1 MKFDKKTYPE
11 YAKKHAPRSPVGK
24 NTFLAFIA
32 GGAICAAGQGFKELY
47 SALTGDEK
55 TAGTLVSVTLIF
67 LSCLFTSLG
76 LYDKLA
82 KHAGAGTLVPITGFA
97 NACMSPALDNK
108 SEGWI
113 TGVGA
118 KMFVISGPVILYGTA
133 AGVIYGVILWVSGLI
148 GINITPSML

>member
-1 MKFDKKTYPE
+1 MNFDPKSYSE
-11 YAKKHAPRSPVGK
+11 FAKAHAKRSPVGK
-24 NTFLAFIA
+24 NVLFAFIS
-32 GGAICAAGQGFKELY
+32 GGCICTIGQALKELY
-47 SALTGDEK
+47 LKLAGDEK

-67 LSCLFTSLG
+67 IACLLTALG

-97 NACMSPALDNK
+97 NACASPALDNK

-118 KMFVISGPVILYGTA
+118 KTFIISGPVILYGTA
-133 AGVIYGVILWVSGLI
+133 AGVVYGLILWTVSLF
-148 GINITPSML
+148 